1 MKRKVYSFNPLL
13 AEIGQRIRECREA
26 RGMTA
31 TDLAYRAE
39 LTNSQLSLYESG
51 HVGMSVEKLCGI
63 AEALQ
68 VPLSALQP
76 ARLDSFGAVPRDM
89 ETLGGQ
95 IGSLSPEKREKLC
108 AIVRQML
115 ELV

>member
-13 AEIGQRIRECREA
+13 AEIGQRIRECREV

-31 TDLAYRAE
+31 TDLAYAAG
-39 LTNSQLSLYESG
+39 LTSSQLSLYESG

-63 AEALQ
+63 AETLQ
-68 VPLSALQP
+68 IPLSTLQP
-76 ARLDSFGAVPRDM
+76 ARLDPFGAATRDM
-89 ETLGGQ
+89 ETLSGQ
-95 IGSLSPEKREKLC
+95 IGSLPPEKREKLC

-115 ELV
+115 EML